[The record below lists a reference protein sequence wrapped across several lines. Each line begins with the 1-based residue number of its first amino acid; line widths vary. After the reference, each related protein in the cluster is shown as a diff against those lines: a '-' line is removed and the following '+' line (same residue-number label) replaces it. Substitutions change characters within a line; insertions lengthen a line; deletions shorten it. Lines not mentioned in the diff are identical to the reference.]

1 VDKIEVLV
9 LGGTWSFYPVA
20 YQEEF
25 IRDIYYAANSLDVD
39 DSQTFWKVGALVCL
53 VYQITV
59 PSAFENVWDKGL
71 GY

>member
-1 VDKIEVLV
+1 MDKIEVLV

-39 DSQTFWKVGALVCL
+39 DSQTF
-53 VYQITV
+53 
-59 PSAFENVWDKGL
+59 
-71 GY
+71 